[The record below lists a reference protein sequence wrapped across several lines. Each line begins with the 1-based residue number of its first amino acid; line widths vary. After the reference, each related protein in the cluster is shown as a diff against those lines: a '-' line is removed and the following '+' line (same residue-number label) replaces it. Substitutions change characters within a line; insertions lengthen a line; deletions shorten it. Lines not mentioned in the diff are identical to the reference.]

1 VEKVIASPRTNWIAQ
16 AALVGVLLCPAAA
29 HASRASTVITGPSSM
44 KVKVIDHRGR
54 PVQGAVIVAY
64 VFGGHTKDHTN
75 EQKEFSRYRTDE
87 SGEVIIGKLA
97 PGDYQIVLNEDVI
110 KFFDDDFYLK
120 VARESK
126 GRGEFV
132 FHWPPPER
140 VIVTNTL
147 SGSLHKWETTAGK
160 NGVETSYNWGNR
172 IGKTLPVA
180 FTELSLYKFSSGEK
194 VADAKTDGDG
204 RFDLKIA
211 EAGLY
216 YMRLDHGSSEE
227 TIVLELDRNFIGAAP
242 MIDVLIEDMS
252 IDGYQLY
259 HSLNGGVIHDLG
271 AQQ

>member
-1 VEKVIASPRTNWIAQ
+1 MIDSPRSNWFAI
-16 AALVGVLLCPAAA
+16 AALVGLAVCSITAN
-29 HASRASTVITGPSSM
+29 ASRASTVMKGKSS
-44 KVKVIDHRGR
+44 VKVRVVDHRGR

-75 EQKEFSRYRTDE
+75 EQKEFSRYQTDDA
-87 SGEVIIGKLA
+87 GEVIIGKLA

-120 VARESK
+120 VTKESK
-126 GRGEFV
+126 GQGEFV

-147 SGSLHKWETTAGK
+147 SGTLHKWETTAGK
-160 NGVETSYNWGNR
+160 SGVETSYNWGNR

-180 FTELSLYKFSSGEK
+180 FTELSLYKFFSGEK

-227 TIVLELDRNFIGAAP
+227 TIVLELNRDLIGAAP
-242 MIDVLIEDMS
+242 MIDVLIEDMR

-259 HSLNGGVIHDLG
+259 HSLNGGVIHDSG
-271 AQQ
+271 VQQ

>member
-16 AALVGVLLCPAAA
+16 AALVGVLLLPAAA

-97 PGDYQIVLNEDVI
+97 PGKYHIILDEKVFNG
-110 KFFDDDFYLK
+110 DFYFNVTK
-120 VARESK
+120 KSK
-126 GRGEFV
+126 GQGEFV
-132 FHWPPPER
+132 FHWPPRDR
-140 VIVTNTL
+140 VIVTSTL
-147 SGSLHKWETTAGK
+147 SGTLHRWETTPGR
-160 NGVETSYNWGNR
+160 NGMETILNR
-172 IGKTLPVA
+172 DKGMGQTLPVSS
-180 FTELSLYKFSSGEK
+180 TELTLFKLFSDKK
-194 VADAKTDGDG
+194 VAEATTDQDG

-211 EAGLY
+211 QPGLY
-216 YMRLDHGSSEE
+216 YVRFGAGSSEE
-227 TIVLELDRNFIGAAP
+227 IIILELDRDFIGAAP
-242 MIDVLIEDMS
+242 ILDILIED
-252 IDGYQLY
+252 IVLGGDPPTFR
-259 HSLNGGVIHDLG
+259 SLSGGIIQDSG